1 MLSMVDFVT
10 PGSMRLKV
18 DEVSIPSPIISAK
31 RKTITAKRIQL
42 SSKELL
48 RSNSR
53 RLTRIK
59 GSLVVLVNTYSFRI
73 VLLPEV
79 KWQSSNLLLRLT
91 QRRNHLNFYFFKR
104 GLSPRYMGG
113 SFFVPLDA
121 IPRIGLPI
129 YNIYDASGNDR
140 SPISNSLQHS
150 IYLCLH
156 SGLFGIGDRS
166 FPQVSIDAT

>member
-1 MLSMVDFVT
+1 MGNKLEAILCF
-10 PGSMRLKV
+10 RLW
-18 DEVSIPSPIISAK
+18 
-31 RKTITAKRIQL
+31 
-42 SSKELL
+42 
-48 RSNSR
+48 
-53 RLTRIK
+53 
-59 GSLVVLVNTYSFRI
+59 
-73 VLLPEV
+73 
-79 KWQSSNLLLRLT
+79 WQSVVYST
-91 QRRNHLNFYFFKR
+91 
-104 GLSPRYMGG
+104 PRYMRG